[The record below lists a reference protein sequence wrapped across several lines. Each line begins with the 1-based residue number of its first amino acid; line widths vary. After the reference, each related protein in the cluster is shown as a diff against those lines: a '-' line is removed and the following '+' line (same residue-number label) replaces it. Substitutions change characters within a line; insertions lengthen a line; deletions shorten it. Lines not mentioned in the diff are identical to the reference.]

1 MTSRLIDVILSRNAL
16 LVWVGR
22 GNIYL
27 GDQIHEVAI
36 TWLVWEL
43 TKSSSA
49 TALVLFVGHIP
60 FWALGWLAGV
70 YADRLSRRQIVIV
83 ANAVRG
89 VLALLLVALY
99 AVDGLSVWA
108 LAALNFLLS
117 ACSTVETPAFTAQIP
132 GLVAPGFVQTMNAVA
147 DNTKRVA
154 RLIGPMVVGAVQRL
168 LPLVLVYLV
177 VSAAYFAM
185 SLCQWLMCARG
196 PEPGS
201 TKNPLM
207 ADARDG
213 WAATRRSR
221 PLFLIVV
228 CFAIYN
234 VAYGAGFYIV
244 LPRLAGDSLQG
255 GVAGYGMAVAMYGAG
270 GIVGNIVLGL
280 ISVRDKFRVVLL
292 GFAFMTLGFAAFG
305 LAPNI
310 TVLLVVCAVS
320 ALGLPMMDVCMPA
333 LIHELVEPTHHGRVY
348 ATWRYLAE
356 IGITI
361 GIVSAG
367 PMVDLFGPSYAAAAY
382 AALIAPVICV
392 FAVLIRRSQ
401 MQAVG
406 AA

>member
-1 MTSRLIDVILSRNAL
+1 MTSRLIDVVLSRNAL
-16 LVWVGR
+16 LVWIGR

-36 TWLVWEL
+36 TWLVWDL

-70 YADRLSRRQIVIV
+70 YADRLSRQQIVLV
-83 ANAVRG
+83 ANAIRG

-99 AVDGLSVWA
+99 GMDALSVEA
-108 LAALNFLLS
+108 LAAFNFLLS
-117 ACSTVETPAFTAQIP
+117 ACSTAETPAFTAQIP
-132 GLVAPGFVQTMNAVA
+132 GLVAPGFAQTMNAVA

-154 RLIGPMVVGAVQRL
+154 RLVGPMLIGIVQRL
-168 LPLVLVYLV
+168 FPLVLVYLI
-177 VSAAYFAM
+177 VSASYFAM
-185 SLCQWLMCARG
+185 SLCQWLMRVRG
-196 PEPGS
+196 PDRGS
-201 TKNPLM
+201 TQNRLM
-207 ADARDG
+207 ADVREG
-213 WAATRRSR
+213 WTATRRSR
-221 PLFLIVV
+221 SLFLIVI

-234 VAYGAGFYIV
+234 VTYGAGFYII
-244 LPRLAGDSLQG
+244 LPRLAGDHLQG
-255 GVAGYGMAVAMYGAG
+255 GVAGYGLAVAMYGAG

-305 LAPNI
+305 LAPNM

-356 IGITI
+356 LGITI

-367 PMVDLFGPSYAAAAY
+367 PVVDLLGPSYAAILY
-382 AALIAPVICV
+382 AALIAPVVCV
-392 FAVLIRRSQ
+392 FFVLIHRSQ
-401 MQAVG
+401 APRAG
-406 AA
+406 AT